1 MSIHWDSSAIADLS
15 GPKASV
21 LDSSTLSSLSRP
33 AHADFE
39 CPGIVAMFVD
49 VDGLCGGGVGVDAV
63 NTAGG
68 AFGAAFDDD
77 AVAGGT
83 V

>member
-1 MSIHWDSSAIADLS
+1 
-15 GPKASV
+15 
-21 LDSSTLSSLSRP
+21 
-33 AHADFE
+33 
-39 CPGIVAMFVD
+39 MFVD